1 MFVYIVDSVYILI
14 IKGALLMELQK
25 NMIIT
30 NEESTYRVL
39 ALTDEQALVI
49 DIATRK
55 MPSWEK
61 IDDFTEWI
69 SIENLTQS
77 TSLSPKAEQVANRR
91 YSIIAPIIPFVGNEK
106 LRAELIAETAIANNL
121 SKATIRKY
129 LCNYLAE
136 GISALAPKEQLTDKP
151 LSTDEKNFRKSLNKW
166 FFTTKKRTLKSC
178 YTLMLEKYY
187 CDEEGKLLDN
197 VPSYYQFRYFYR
209 KYKKPSTEMISRN
222 SLSYYQRNQRPLVGD
237 GVQGFAGTIGMGM
250 LDSTITNCYLVNDAN
265 ELIGRAVL
273 TICVDA
279 YSGMICGYSL
289 SWKGGI
295 YSIRDL
301 MLNIIT
307 DKVEHCKKYG
317 IDIEQFQWDCKQL
330 PLTFVTDKGSEYA
343 GMNFENIS
351 ELGISIINLKSY
363 RADSKGSVEVAF
375 NALDTYMKP
384 YLLGKGYIEPDFQE
398 RGVHDYRKDACLT
411 LYDFEKILL
420 HCIIFY
426 NSSRI
431 IEEFRMTEE
440 MLADNLK
447 PIPCHIWKWAGE
459 NLGSNLVS
467 VDKEKLM
474 LTLLPRTTAKFT
486 RKGLAVNGLHYH
498 NKLYREAYLEGKE
511 CEVAYDPDSSS
522 RVWMLENG
530 AYIQFDIIESRFK
543 DKSLEAV
550 SEMKAK
556 QRELV
561 KSEQRNKTQAE
572 IDLARSIKLIT
583 DNAQKIDNLS
593 TKYIRENRKKE
604 AIKTHKNHV
613 KEVGL

>member
-1 MFVYIVDSVYILI
+1 ML
-14 IKGALLMELQK
+14 ELQK

-30 NEESTYRVL
+30 NEEYTYRVL
-39 ALTDEQALVI
+39 ALTEELVLVI
-49 DIATRK
+49 NMSSK
-55 MPSWEK
+55 NMPCWKNIGEF
-61 IDDFTEWI
+61 IDWTL
-69 SIENLTQS
+69 IENLTH
-77 TSLSPKAEQVANRR
+77 TTTLSPKAEQVANKR
-91 YSIIAPIIPFVGNEK
+91 YGIISPIIPFIGNEK
-106 LRAELIAETAIANNL
+106 LRTELITETAIANNV

-129 LCNYLAE
+129 LCNYLVAQD
-136 GISALAPKEQLTDKP
+136 ISALAPKEKLDDKP
-151 LSTDEKNFRKSLNKW
+151 LSDDEKIFRKSLNKW
-166 FFTTKKRTLKSC
+166 FFTTKKRTLKNC

-197 VPSYYQFRYFYR
+197 APSFYQFRYFYR
-209 KYKKPSTEMISRN
+209 KYNKPSTEMISRN
-222 SLSYYQRNQRPLVGD
+222 SLSYYQRNQRPLIGD

-250 LDSTITNCYLVNDAN
+250 LDSTICNIYLVNESD
-265 ELIGRAVL
+265 ELIGRPIL

-301 MLNIIT
+301 MLHIIS
-307 DKVEHCKKYG
+307 DKVEHCKKFG
-317 IDIEQFQWDCKQL
+317 IDIEQFQWNCDQL
-330 PLTFVTDKGSEYA
+330 PITFVTDKGSEYA

-363 RADSKGSVEVAF
+363 RADNKGPVEVAF
-375 NALDTYMKP
+375 NALDTYLRP

-398 RGVHDYRKDACLT
+398 RGAIDYRKEACLT
-411 LYDFEKILL
+411 LQDFEKILL

-431 IEEFRMTEE
+431 IEDFRMNED
-440 MLADNLK
+440 MLLDELK
-447 PIPCHIWKWAGE
+447 PIPCHIWKWASE
-459 NLGSNLVS
+459 NLGSNLIS

-474 LTLLPRTTAKFT
+474 LTMIPRTTAKFT
-486 RKGLAVNGLHYH
+486 RKGLSANGLHYH
-498 NKLYREAYLEGKE
+498 NKLYREAYLEGKL

-522 RVWMLENG
+522 RVWLFENG

-543 DKSLEAV
+543 DKSLDAV
-550 SEMKAK
+550 SEMKSK

-583 DNAQKIDNLS
+583 DNAKPIDNLS
-593 TKYIRENRKKE
+593 TKNIRENRKKE
-604 AIKTHKNHV
+604 EIKVHKNHV
-613 KEVGL
+613 REAGL